1 MSIKTTTLTKL
12 LPRTYCRFSWGNV
25 PLTETEWE
33 SSDAYDLSADLTFE
47 KALAV
52 LSENLSF
59 CEKLKI
65 ASFVQTSD
73 ITSFNSELFFKEA
86 KYTRYDLIE
95 QVRKL
100 TESLPN
106 IFTQWCSHKKLNLKD
121 FRAFLNDFKEQKDGP
136 FFTKLAELDPTK
148 NTGLQIIELYY
159 DLCAQSKLEV
169 SETLK
174 FKSAETLLTSLNKKR
189 FSVSLSKDQ
198 VISDELS
205 KIKISGGIKASFKR
219 NGDKRQI
226 KLELEADSPEQLQ
239 EKLEKSIKRAEAFKQ
254 AWAAEAIK

>member
-1 MSIKTTTLTKL
+1 MSIKTTPLTEL
-12 LPRTYCRFSWGNV
+12 LPKTNCRFSWGEI
-25 PLTETEWE
+25 PLTETKWE
-33 SSDAYDLSADLTFE
+33 GSDSYDLSAELTFE

-65 ASFVQTSD
+65 VSSVQTSD
-73 ITSFNSELFFKEA
+73 KTAFSSKLFFEEA

-100 TESLPN
+100 TESLPES
-106 IFTQWCSHKKLNLKD
+106 FTQWCSHKKLNLKD
-121 FRAFLNDFKEQKDGP
+121 FRAFLNDFKKENDST
-136 FFTKLAELDPTK
+136 FFAKLAELDPTK

-159 DLCAQSKLEV
+159 DLCAQNKIEV
-169 SETLK
+169 SELLK
-174 FKSAETLLTSLNKKR
+174 FKNAETLMNSLNKKR

-198 VISDELS
+198 AIAAELS
-205 KIKISGGIKASFKR
+205 KIKISSGIKASFKR

-226 KLELEADSPEQLQ
+226 KLEIEADSPEQLQ
-239 EKLEKSIKRAEAFKQ
+239 EKLEKSIKRTEAFKQ
-254 AWAAEAIK
+254 AWNTES